1 MGAVGATGPTAA
13 TPGLFDMLRDRLL
26 GLRDRWLASPR
37 FQRLATRFPLT
48 RPIARSR
55 ARALF
60 DLCAGFI
67 YSQVLLA
74 CVELRLFEI
83 LAEGPRTA
91 EQLAARVDLPQEAM
105 LRLLDAAVSLR
116 LVSRRGSGR
125 YGLGDLGAALLGN
138 PAVPAMV
145 AHHRLVYADLAD
157 PVALL
162 RGAAGSRGLNHFWSY
177 ASGERP
183 DTLEADAV
191 APYTTLMAASQP
203 LVAAEVLDAYRLD
216 RHRCLLDVGGGNG
229 AFLTAVAARAP
240 DLRLMLF
247 DLPGVVEHA
256 RANLA
261 AVGLAE
267 RTTLVGGDFHTD
279 PVPGGADVVSLVR
292 IVHDHDDAAA
302 LALLRA
308 VHAALPPGG
317 TLLLAEPMAGTRGA
331 EPIGDAY
338 FGFYLLAMGQG
349 RARSAARL
357 QEMLALAGFRS
368 SRPVPT
374 QTPLLTG
381 LIVAEA

>member
-1 MGAVGATGPTAA
+1 MGAVGTAGPMAPAAGPAA
-13 TPGLFDMLRDRLL
+13 TLRDRVLR
-26 GLRDRWLASPR
+26 LRDRWVASPR

-48 RPIARSR
+48 RPIARRR

-83 LAEGPRTA
+83 LAEGPQTA
-91 EQLAARVDLPQEAM
+91 DQLAARTDLPRESM
-105 LRLLDAAVSLR
+105 LRLLDAACSLR
-116 LVSRRGSGR
+116 LVSRRGAER

-138 PAVPAMV
+138 PAIPAMV

-157 PVALL
+157 PIALL
-162 RGAAGSRGLNHFWSY
+162 RGEADGSSLAHFWPY
-177 ASGERP
+177 AGDDRP
-183 DTLEADAV
+183 GALAADAV
-191 APYTTLMAASQP
+191 APYTALMAASQP

-229 AFLTAVAARAP
+229 AFLTAAAARAP

-256 RANLA
+256 A
-261 AVGLAE
+261 ARLAE
-267 RTTLVGGDFHTD
+267 AGIADRTTITGGDFFND
-279 PVPGGADVVSLVR
+279 PLPAGADVVSLVR
-292 IVHDHDDAAA
+292 IVHDHDDEAA
-302 LALLRA
+302 LTLLRA
-308 VHAALPPGG
+308 VRASLPLGG
-317 TLLLAEPMAGTRGA
+317 TLLLAEPMAGARGA
-331 EPIGDAY
+331 EPIGEAY

-349 RARSAARL
+349 RARTAARL
-357 QEMLALAGFRS
+357 QEMLALAGFGA
-368 SRPVPT
+368 SRQVPT

-381 LIVAEA
+381 LIVAET

>member
-1 MGAVGATGPTAA
+1 MASSAGPAA
-13 TPGLFDMLRDRLL
+13 GLRDRLL
-26 GLRDRWLASPR
+26 QLRDRWLASPR

-48 RPIARSR
+48 RPIARRR

-83 LAEGPRTA
+83 LAEGPATTER
-91 EQLAARVDLPQEAM
+91 LAARVDLPPDAM
-105 LRLLDAAVSLR
+105 LRLLDAAASLR
-116 LVSRRGSGR
+116 LVSRRGAGR

-162 RGAAGSRGLNHFWSY
+162 RGATRSGGLNRFWAY
-177 ASGERP
+177 AGGERP
-183 DTLEADAV
+183 GTLAADAV
-191 APYTTLMAASQP
+191 APYTSLMAASQP

-229 AFLTAVAARAP
+229 AFLTAAAARAP

-256 RANLA
+256 RAHLA
-261 AVGLAE
+261 EVGLAG
-267 RTTLVGGDFHTD
+267 RTTITGGDFLAD
-279 PVPGGADVVSLVR
+279 PLPTGADVVSLVR
-292 IVHDHDDAAA
+292 IVHDHNDQAA
-302 LALLRA
+302 LTLLRA

-317 TLLLAEPMAGTRGA
+317 KLLLAEPMADTPGA
-331 EPIGDAY
+331 EPIGGAY

-349 RARSAARL
+349 RPRTAARL
-357 QEMLALAGFRS
+357 QAMLAEAGFRA
-368 SRPVPT
+368 SRPVAT

>member
-1 MGAVGATGPTAA
+1 MASSAGPAA
-13 TPGLFDMLRDRLL
+13 GLRDRLL
-26 GLRDRWLASPR
+26 QLRDRWLASPR

-48 RPIARSR
+48 RPIARRR

-83 LAEGPRTA
+83 LAEGPATTER
-91 EQLAARVDLPQEAM
+91 LAARVDLPPDAM
-105 LRLLDAAVSLR
+105 LRLLDAAASLR
-116 LVSRRGSGR
+116 LVSRRGAGR

-162 RGAAGSRGLNHFWSY
+162 RGATRSGGLNRFWAY
-177 ASGERP
+177 AGGERP
-183 DTLEADAV
+183 GTLAADAV
-191 APYTTLMAASQP
+191 APYTSLMAASQP

-229 AFLTAVAARAP
+229 AFLTAAAARAP
-240 DLRLMLF
+240 DLQLMLF

-256 RANLA
+256 RAHLA
-261 AVGLAE
+261 EVGLAG
-267 RTTLVGGDFHTD
+267 RTTITGGDFLAD
-279 PVPGGADVVSLVR
+279 PLPTGADVVSLVR
-292 IVHDHDDAAA
+292 IVHDHNDQAA
-302 LALLRA
+302 LTLLRA

-317 TLLLAEPMAGTRGA
+317 KLLLAEPMADTPGA
-331 EPIGDAY
+331 EPIGGAY

-349 RARSAARL
+349 RPRTAARL
-357 QEMLALAGFRS
+357 QAMLAEAGFRA
-368 SRPVPT
+368 SRPVAT